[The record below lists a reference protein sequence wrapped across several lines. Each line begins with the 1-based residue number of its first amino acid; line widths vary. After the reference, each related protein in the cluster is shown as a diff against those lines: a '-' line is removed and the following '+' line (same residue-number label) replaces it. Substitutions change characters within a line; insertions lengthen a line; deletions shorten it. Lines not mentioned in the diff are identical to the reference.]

1 MLLLEQILEVN
12 PSYIHLKI
20 NNQQSSVKTKSVSP
34 DDLRNLYNECVKESE
49 FYHRMN
55 KELNKTIE
63 NNFENLKSKHCPT
76 QYEIDHAG
84 NILERV
90 TLEIDQSQYIA
101 KANENS
107 GIVNLNQSI
116 FSKYEKYSRL
126 GRQILTAMK
135 SLYVKQEV

>member
-1 MLLLEQILEVN
+1 MIEISDVRGVN
-12 PSYIHLKI
+12 EAYIYFWSDGKEM
-20 NNQQSSVKTKSVSP
+20 SMKTKSVSP